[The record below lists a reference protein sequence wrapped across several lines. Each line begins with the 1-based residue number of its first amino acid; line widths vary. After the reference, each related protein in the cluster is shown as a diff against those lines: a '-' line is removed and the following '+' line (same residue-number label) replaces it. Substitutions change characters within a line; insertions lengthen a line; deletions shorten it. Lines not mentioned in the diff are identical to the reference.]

1 MAGKDDI
8 QKQGHPCLREAI
20 AIRSGSL
27 LPIDNWRSQ
36 YLAGGVLI
44 SSFTTEPERMAFVEA
59 VASGSAVNT
68 YAQSMTQSTNRRH
81 QT

>member
-8 QKQGHPCLREAI
+8 QKQGHPCLREAL
-20 AIRSGSL
+20 AIQSGSL
-27 LPIDNWRSQ
+27 LPLDNWRFP
-36 YLAGGVLI
+36 YLAGDVLI
-44 SSFTTEPERMAFVEA
+44 SSSTTEPEAIAFVEA

-68 YAQSMTQSTNRRH
+68 YAQSMTKSTNRRH